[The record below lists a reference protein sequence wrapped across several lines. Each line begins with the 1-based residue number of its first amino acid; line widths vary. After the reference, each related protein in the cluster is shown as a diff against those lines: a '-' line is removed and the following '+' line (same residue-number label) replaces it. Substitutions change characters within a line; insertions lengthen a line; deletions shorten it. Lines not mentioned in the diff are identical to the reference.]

1 MKKNNFLSYVLD
13 NYYDQLYKALR
24 KYILNNHESLI
35 LDKFDNATKIDDDI
49 EIEFNEMGAHV
60 EPTGGNSI
68 SIDIVAMP
76 EVEVSV
82 YHAGKFKSYESE
94 TVRLGKVIIEC
105 SAKFEET
112 IHDFNVLDVYEYQ
125 YKKYDANFISKSGYR
140 NLESKENL

>member
-35 LDKFDNATKIDDDI
+35 LDKFDDATKIDDDI
-49 EIEFNEMGAHV
+49 EIEFNEMGTHV
-60 EPTGGNSI
+60 EPTEGNNI
-68 SIDIVAMP
+68 AIDIVAMP

-82 YHAGKFKSYESE
+82 YYAGKFKSYESE

-112 IHDFNVLDVYEYQ
+112 PHNFKVLDVYKYQ
-125 YKKYDANFISKSGYR
+125 YKKYDKPLNGDLVPIFEIAPTR
-140 NLESKENL
+140 